1 MSFFRSMKY
10 QIFAAAALLLSG
22 PSITAAADPTA
33 QAQWSES
40 IPLPDFPLIGPGEHI
55 EAYIVDGLLHA
66 RRLDQNDNLLWHLI
80 VAEADPNQP
89 PTLEY
94 VGVAVE
100 VRHAN
105 GAYFVRDTFPG
116 STLAAH
122 RQQLAPEAFP
132 SLDSTVR
139 ENGIDL
145 SGSQTGPFTPAQF
158 QKQAPLMIAHLDSTS
173 LDRLQKIPP
182 EELPYLDPMNL
193 AMLQELRPEV
203 FDRLQKL
210 SPEELAHLNPMT
222 LAMLQ
227 ELRPEAF
234 ANLDSTTLAQLPK
247 PPPETGEG
255 RGIYKWEKDQQL
267 WVALGPNM
275 DHWDALIRLTPT
287 VFVPEKPAFGPT
299 FLRWDDA
306 QLQESGGVLLAR
318 YVSSAETDR
327 KQQGHK
333 LVRGAVPFN
342 IEAQRWINPI
352 GGGDRIGW
360 FLGKAVL
367 LHFWATW
374 SPESIE
380 QLSHYDE
387 LYEKHKDQ
395 GLVVI
400 AVHSSEGA
408 DDLDA
413 FIAERGYT
421 LPIAVDE
428 GASAQRYGIWNF
440 PQSVLLDRDCRL
452 AWISQDGEAPS
463 PAQLKYLL
471 DDIDTFPA
479 H

>member
-1 MSFFRSMKY
+1 MRSFRSMKY
-10 QIFAAAALLLSG
+10 QIFAAAVLLLSG
-22 PSITAAADPTA
+22 SYITAAADPTD

-40 IPLPDFPLIGPGEHI
+40 IPLPDFPLIGPGERI

-66 RRLDQNDNLLWHLI
+66 RRLDQTDNLLWHLI

-89 PTLEY
+89 PALEY
-94 VGVAVE
+94 VGAAVE

-105 GAYFVRDTFPG
+105 GAYFVRDTFSS

-122 RQQLAPEAFP
+122 RQQLPPEAFP
-132 SLDSTVR
+132 SLDLTVR

-145 SGSQTGPFTPAQF
+145 HGSQNGPSTPAQL
-158 QKQAPLMIAHLDSTS
+158 QKRAPLMIAQLDSTS

-182 EELPYLDPMNL
+182 EEFPSLD
-193 AMLQELRPEV
+193 
-203 FDRLQKL
+203 
-210 SPEELAHLNPMT
+210 PMT
-222 LAMLQ
+222 LAILQ

-234 ANLDSTTLAQLPK
+234 ASLDSTSLAQLQK
-247 PPPETGEG
+247 PPPETSEWN
-255 RGIYKWEKDQQL
+255 RGIFKWEKNQQL
-267 WVALGPNM
+267 WVGLGPNM
-275 DHWDALIRLTPT
+275 DHWDALICLTPT
-287 VFVPEKPAFGPT
+287 VFVPEKPAFGPI

-306 QLQESGGVLLAR
+306 QLHESGGVLIAR
-318 YVSSAETDR
+318 YVSPAEANR
-327 KQQGHK
+327 KQQEHK

-413 FIAERGYT
+413 FIAERGYE

-452 AWISQDGEAPS
+452 AWISQDGEMPS

>member
-1 MSFFRSMKY
+1 MRSFSSIKY
-10 QIFAAAALLLSG
+10 QLFAAVALLLSG
-22 PSITAAADPTA
+22 LYITAAADPA
-33 QAQWSES
+33 DQAQWHES
-40 IPLPDFPLIGPGEHI
+40 IPLGDMSPLIGPDERI
-55 EAYIVDGLLHA
+55 EAYIVDGLLYA
-66 RRLDQNDNLLWHLI
+66 RRLDQNDIPLWHLI
-80 VAEADPNQP
+80 LAEADPNQP

-94 VGVAVE
+94 VGPAPAVE

-122 RQQLAPEAFP
+122 RQQLAPEEFP
-132 SLDSTVR
+132 SLDSTGR
-139 ENGIDL
+139 ENGIDQ
-145 SGSQTGPFTPAQF
+145 SGSQNSPMTPAQF
-158 QKQAPLMIAHLDSTS
+158 QKRAPQIIAELDSTS

-182 EELPYLDPMNL
+182 ETFASLD
-193 AMLQELRPEV
+193 
-203 FDRLQKL
+203 
-210 SPEELAHLNPMT
+210 PMT

-227 ELRPEAF
+227 KLRPEVF
-234 ANLDSTTLAQLPK
+234 ASLDSTTLAQLQK
-247 PPPETGEG
+247 PPPETSEG
-255 RGIYKWEKDQQL
+255 SRGIFKWEKNQQL

-287 VFVPEKPAFGPT
+287 VFVPEKPAIGPT

-306 QLQESGGVLLAR
+306 QLYESGGVLIAR
-318 YVSSAETDR
+318 YVSPAEADR
-327 KQQGHK
+327 KQQNHK

-352 GGGDRIGW
+352 GGGDRLGW

-380 QLSHYDE
+380 QLAHYDE
-387 LYEKHKDQ
+387 LYKKHKDQ

-400 AVHSSEGA
+400 AIHSAEGA
-408 DDLDA
+408 DDVDA

-421 LPIAVDE
+421 LPIAVDH

-452 AWISQDGEAPS
+452 AWLSQEGEMPS
-463 PAQLKYLL
+463 PAQLTYLL
-471 DDIDTFPA
+471 DNTDPFPTR
-479 H
+479 

>member
-1 MSFFRSMKY
+1 MNSFRSMKY
-10 QIFAAAALLLSG
+10 QVVAAAALLLSG
-22 PSITAAADPTA
+22 PYIAAAADPA
-33 QAQWSES
+33 DQAQWSES
-40 IPLPDFPLIGPGEHI
+40 IPLPDFPLVGPGERI

-66 RRLDQNDNLLWHLI
+66 RRLDQTDNLLWHLI

-122 RQQLAPEAFP
+122 RQQLASEEFP
-132 SLDSTVR
+132 SLDSTFR
-139 ENGIDL
+139 GNGIDE
-145 SGSQTGPFTPAQF
+145 SGSQRGPATPAQL
-158 QKQAPLMIAHLDSTS
+158 QKRAPLMIAQLDSTS

-182 EELPYLDPMNL
+182 EELSSLDPMTL

-210 SPEELAHLNPMT
+210 SPEELSSLNPMT

-234 ANLDSTTLAQLPK
+234 ASLDSTALAQLPK
-247 PPPETGEG
+247 LPPETGEG
-255 RGIYKWEKDQQL
+255 RGIFKWEKDQQL

-287 VFVPEKPAFGPT
+287 VFVPEKPAFGAT

-306 QLQESGGVLLAR
+306 QLQESGGVLIAR
-318 YVSSAETDR
+318 YISSAEADR

-342 IEAQRWINPI
+342 IEAQHWINPI

-360 FLGKAVL
+360 FLGKVAV

-380 QLSHYDE
+380 QLAHYEE
-387 LYEKHKDQ
+387 LYKKHKDE

-400 AVHSSEGA
+400 AIHSAEGA
-408 DDLDA
+408 DDVDA

-421 LPIAVDE
+421 LPIAVDV

-452 AWISQDGEAPS
+452 AWLSQDGEMPS
-463 PAQLKYLL
+463 PAQLKHLL

>member
-1 MSFFRSMKY
+1 MRSFRSIKY
-10 QIFAAAALLLSG
+10 QLFAAAALLLSG
-22 PSITAAADPTA
+22 PYIAAAADPA
-33 QAQWSES
+33 DQAQWSES
-40 IPLPDFPLIGPGEHI
+40 VPLGDFSLFGSGERI

-66 RRLDQNDNLLWHLI
+66 RRLDQNDSPLWHFIL
-80 VAEADPNQP
+80 AEADPNQP
-89 PTLEY
+89 PTLEHLDD
-94 VGVAVE
+94 AVE

-122 RQQLAPEAFP
+122 RQQLAPEEFP

-139 ENGIDL
+139 QNGIDL
-145 SGSQTGPFTPAQF
+145 SGSQNGPFTPAQL
-158 QKQAPLMIAHLDSTS
+158 QKQAPLIIAELDSTS

-182 EELPYLDPMNL
+182 EAFASLD
-193 AMLQELRPEV
+193 
-203 FDRLQKL
+203 
-210 SPEELAHLNPMT
+210 PMT

-227 ELRPEAF
+227 KLRPEAF
-234 ANLDSTTLAQLPK
+234 ASLDSTTLAQLQK
-247 PPPETGEG
+247 PPPETNEGG
-255 RGIYKWEKDQQL
+255 RGIYKWEKNQQL

-287 VFVPEKPAFGPT
+287 VFVPEKPAIGPT

-306 QLQESGGVLLAR
+306 QLQESGGVLIAR
-318 YVSSAETDR
+318 YVSPAEADR
-327 KQQGHK
+327 KQQNHK

-352 GGGDRIGW
+352 GGGDRLGW

-380 QLSHYDE
+380 QLAHYDE
-387 LYEKHKDQ
+387 LYKKHKDQ

-400 AVHSSEGA
+400 AIHSAEGA
-408 DDLDA
+408 DDVDA

-421 LPIAVDE
+421 LPIAVDD

-452 AWISQDGEAPS
+452 AWLSQEGEMPS
-463 PAQLKYLL
+463 PAQLTYLL
-471 DDIDTFPA
+471 DNTDPFPTR
-479 H
+479 

>member
-1 MSFFRSMKY
+1 MRSFRSIKY
-10 QIFAAAALLLSG
+10 QLFAAAALLLSG
-22 PSITAAADPTA
+22 PYIAAAADPA
-33 QAQWSES
+33 DQAQWSES
-40 IPLPDFPLIGPGEHI
+40 VPLGDFSLFGSGERI

-66 RRLDQNDNLLWHLI
+66 RRLDQNDSPLWHFIL
-80 VAEADPNQP
+80 AEADPNQP
-89 PTLEY
+89 PTLEHLDD
-94 VGVAVE
+94 AVE

-122 RQQLAPEAFP
+122 RQQLAPEEFP

-139 ENGIDL
+139 QNGIDL
-145 SGSQTGPFTPAQF
+145 SGSQNGPFTPAQL
-158 QKQAPLMIAHLDSTS
+158 QKQAPLIIAELDSTS

-182 EELPYLDPMNL
+182 E
-193 AMLQELRPEV
+193 
-203 FDRLQKL
+203 
-210 SPEELAHLNPMT
+210 
-222 LAMLQ
+222 
-227 ELRPEAF
+227 AF
-234 ANLDSTTLAQLPK
+234 ASLDSTTLAQLQK
-247 PPPETGEG
+247 PPPETNEGG
-255 RGIYKWEKDQQL
+255 RGIYKWEKNQQL

-287 VFVPEKPAFGPT
+287 VFVPEKPAIGPT

-306 QLQESGGVLLAR
+306 QLYESGGVLIAR
-318 YVSSAETDR
+318 YVSPAEADR
-327 KQQGHK
+327 KQQNHK

-352 GGGDRIGW
+352 GGGDRLGW

-380 QLSHYDE
+380 QLAHYDE
-387 LYEKHKDQ
+387 LYKKHKDQ

-400 AVHSSEGA
+400 AIHSAEGA
-408 DDLDA
+408 DDVDA

-421 LPIAVDE
+421 LPIAVDH

-452 AWISQDGEAPS
+452 AWLSQEGEMPS
-463 PAQLKYLL
+463 PAQLTYLL
-471 DDIDTFPA
+471 DNTDPFPTR
-479 H
+479 

>member
-1 MSFFRSMKY
+1 MSSFRSMKY
-10 QIFAAAALLLSG
+10 QILAAAALLLSG
-22 PSITAAADPTA
+22 PYITTAEDLAD

-40 IPLPDFPLIGPGEHI
+40 IPLPDFPLIGPGERI

-66 RRLDQNDNLLWHLI
+66 RRLDQTDNLLWHLI
-80 VAEADPNQP
+80 LAEADPNQP

-94 VGVAVE
+94 VGTAVE

-122 RQQLAPEAFP
+122 RQQLAPEEFP

-145 SGSQTGPFTPAQF
+145 SGSQIGPATPAQLR
-158 QKQAPLMIAHLDSTS
+158 KRAPLMIAQLDSAS

-182 EELPYLDPMNL
+182 DELPSLDPMTL
-193 AMLQELRPEV
+193 TMLQELRPEV
-203 FDRLQKL
+203 FDQLQKI
-210 SPEELAHLNPMT
+210 PEEKIPHLNPTT
-222 LAMLQ
+222 LAVLQ
-227 ELRPEAF
+227 KLRPEAF
-234 ANLDSTTLAQLPK
+234 ASFDSTSLAQLQK
-247 PPPETGEG
+247 PPPGTGEG
-255 RGIYKWEKDQQL
+255 RGIFKWEKNQQL

-287 VFVPEKPAFGPT
+287 VFVPEKPSFGAT

-306 QLQESGGVLLAR
+306 QLQESGGVLIAR
-318 YVSSAETDR
+318 YVSSAEADR

-352 GGGDRIGW
+352 GNGDRIGW

-380 QLSHYDE
+380 QLAHYDQ
-387 LYEKHKDQ
+387 LYKKRKDQ

-400 AVHSSEGA
+400 AIHSAEGA
-408 DDLDA
+408 DDVDA

-463 PAQLKYLL
+463 PAQLKHLL

>member
-1 MSFFRSMKY
+1 MRSFSSIKY
-10 QIFAAAALLLSG
+10 QIVAVAALLLSG
-22 PSITAAADPTA
+22 LYITAAADPTA

-40 IPLPDFPLIGPGEHI
+40 IPLPDFPLVGPGERI

-80 VAEADPNQP
+80 VAKADPNQP

-122 RQQLAPEAFP
+122 RQQLAPEEFP
-132 SLDSTVR
+132 SLDSIFR
-139 ENGIDL
+139 RNGIDE
-145 SGSQTGPFTPAQF
+145 SGSQSGPMTPAQLPKRA
-158 QKQAPLMIAHLDSTS
+158 QRIIAHLDSTS

-182 EELPYLDPMNL
+182 EEFASLD
-193 AMLQELRPEV
+193 
-203 FDRLQKL
+203 
-210 SPEELAHLNPMT
+210 PMT
-222 LAMLQ
+222 LAILQ
-227 ELRPEAF
+227 KLRPEAF
-234 ANLDSTTLAQLPK
+234 ASLDSTTLAQLQK
-247 PPPETGEG
+247 PPRETSEWD
-255 RGIYKWEKDQQL
+255 RGIFKWEKDQQL

-287 VFVPEKPAFGPT
+287 VFVPEKPAFGAT

-306 QLQESGGVLLAR
+306 QLQESGGVLIAR
-318 YVSSAETDR
+318 YISSAEADR

-360 FLGKAVL
+360 FLGKVAV

-380 QLSHYDE
+380 QLAHYEE
-387 LYEKHKDQ
+387 LYKKHKDE

-400 AVHSSEGA
+400 AIHSAEGA
-408 DDLDA
+408 DEVDA

-452 AWISQDGEAPS
+452 AWISEDGEAPS
-463 PAQLKYLL
+463 QAQLKYLL
-471 DDIDTFPA
+471 DDIDTFPT

>member
-1 MSFFRSMKY
+1 MRSFRSMKY
-10 QIFAAAALLLSG
+10 QIAAVALLLSG
-22 PSITAAADPTA
+22 LSIAAVAEPTD

-40 IPLPDFPLIGPGEHI
+40 IPVDEEGNPDERI

-66 RRLDQNDNLLWHLI
+66 RRLDQNDSPLWHFIL
-80 VAEADPNQP
+80 AEADPNQP
-89 PTLEY
+89 PTFERF
-94 VGVAVE
+94 AAAIE

-105 GAYFVRDTFPG
+105 GAYFVRDTFWG

-122 RQQLAPEAFP
+122 RQQLPPEAFP

-145 SGSQTGPFTPAQF
+145 SGSQSGPSTPAQL
-158 QKQAPLMIAHLDSTS
+158 QKRAPLIIAQLDSAS

-182 EELPYLDPMNL
+182 EELPSLDPMTL

-210 SPEELAHLNPMT
+210 SPEELSSLNPMT

-234 ANLDSTTLAQLPK
+234 ASLDSTTLAQLPK

-287 VFVPEKPAFGPT
+287 VFVPEKPRIGPT

-306 QLQESGGVLLAR
+306 QLQESGGVLIAR
-318 YVSSAETDR
+318 YISPAEADR
-327 KQQGHK
+327 NQKNHR
-333 LVRGAVPFN
+333 LVRGAIPFN
-342 IEAQRWINPI
+342 IEAQRWPNPI
-352 GGGDRIGW
+352 GNGDRLGW
-360 FLGKAVL
+360 FLGRVVL

-374 SPESIE
+374 SPESVE
-380 QLSHYDE
+380 QLAHYDE
-387 LYEKHKDQ
+387 LYKKHKDQ

-400 AVHSSEGA
+400 AIHSAEGA
-408 DDLDA
+408 DEVDA
-413 FIAERGYT
+413 FIAEHGYT

-428 GASAQRYGIWNF
+428 GASAQRYGIWSF
-440 PQSVLLDRDCRL
+440 PQSVLLDRDCRI
-452 AWISQDGEAPS
+452 AWLSEDGETPS
-463 PAQLKYLL
+463 QAQLEYLL
-471 DDIDTFPA
+471 DDTDKFPTR
-479 H
+479 